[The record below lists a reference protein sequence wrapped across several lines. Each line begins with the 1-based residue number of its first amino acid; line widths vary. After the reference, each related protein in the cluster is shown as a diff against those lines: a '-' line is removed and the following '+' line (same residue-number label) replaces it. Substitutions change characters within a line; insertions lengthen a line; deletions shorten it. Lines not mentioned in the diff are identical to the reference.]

1 MSALVASPT
10 DGWIAFSGPYRTYG
24 QLLIINAGG
33 GYYVILA
40 GMTKTNVEVGQF
52 VLAGEP
58 VGTMGD
64 GVSKTASAIAIGASQ
79 PVLYIEF
86 RKDGAA
92 VDPSPWWAKSELEK
106 VRG

>member
-1 MSALVASPT
+1 M
-10 DGWIAFSGPYRTYG
+10 
-24 QLLIINAGG
+24 
-33 GYYVILA
+33 
-40 GMTKTNVEVGQF
+40 
-52 VLAGEP
+52 
-58 VGTMGD
+58 GTMGD